1 MAETG
6 GGQRL
11 RAHIGHGIPYGF
23 FEISD
28 GAVFVEL
35 EDGGVWGDDVAI
47 VADKQVIYAGVRG
60 VTYAAY
66 FPEGASVAR
75 IDEQRLEVSL
85 DTDVSYFSL
94 AAVLDE
100 YDSLQSPSGASGS
113 NDIKRNIDPVFA
125 DSEVVVEVGP
135 GGMKAIDSR
144 ATDADG
150 DTIIYSLEGPDA
162 AASGPSSE

>member
-1 MAETG
+1 M
-6 GGQRL
+6 
-11 RAHIGHGIPYGF
+11 
-23 FEISD
+23 
-28 GAVFVEL
+28 FVEL

-66 FPEGASVAR
+66 FPEGALVAR

-100 YDSLQSPSGASGS
+100 YDSPQSLSGASGS
-113 NDIKRNIDPVFA
+113 TIKRNH
-125 DSEVVVEVGP
+125 
-135 GGMKAIDSR
+135 
-144 ATDADG
+144 
-150 DTIIYSLEGPDA
+150 
-162 AASGPSSE
+162 